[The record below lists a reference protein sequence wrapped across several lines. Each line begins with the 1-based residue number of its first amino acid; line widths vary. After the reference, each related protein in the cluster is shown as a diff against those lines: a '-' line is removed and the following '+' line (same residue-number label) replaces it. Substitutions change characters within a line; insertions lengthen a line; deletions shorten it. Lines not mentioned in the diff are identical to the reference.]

1 MTLKEIISIGRKNGN
16 SWFIRR
22 QKTIVSAAIIIM
34 GATLIAKVLGLFKL
48 TLLANIFGLS
58 RSLDIFYAADS
69 IPQFFFNILVLGSFN
84 TALIPILADLLSHK
98 KKDLMWDVFNSFLN
112 IFSFILIVVGIV
124 GIVFSKEIAQMFVGL
139 SSSYKASYLS
149 NFTPADIVQ
158 LSYMM
163 KILFISPIILGIS
176 FMLTGV
182 LQVYKRFL
190 VTQIAYVVYNLG
202 FIIGI
207 LFFTPFLGVYGIT
220 LGVLLGS
227 IFHLLVQFPIA
238 KYLGFNYKAEFLN
251 FKSKYVKEMFKLSFP
266 RFLGIALSQVMYI
279 VEAFIAFSLVPG
291 SLTAFNWATSLFLFP
306 VAIVGW
312 SFAQASFPTLSFE
325 SSRKMIGNFK
335 KTLGKTILQV
345 LFLVIPLFMT
355 FLILR
360 LPIVR
365 LILGP
370 GSNSKFGWNDTILTS
385 WILLFLSLS
394 IVGQAVLSVLIR
406 AFYSL
411 KDTKTPLIV
420 ESIFFVLNIFLALY
434 LVRVFGNFPVVSPTI
449 NNLLNIGYYLHFKS
463 AFTWK
468 AIGGLGAAAGII
480 VTLNVLTLIIIL
492 HRRLGGFSFKDFYT
506 PAIKKFISGGIM
518 GFVMYFTYKVL
529 DVLLNTTKTIDVI
542 FLFLI
547 TLYIGVS
554 VYIIVS
560 FILNDSDLDLI
571 TRSAYVIRDFIYGKL
586 SKPISPIDDNMT
598 QDGKGELD

>member
-1 MTLKEIISIGRKNGN
+1 
-16 SWFIRR
+16 
-22 QKTIVSAAIIIM
+22 
-34 GATLIAKVLGLFKL
+34 
-48 TLLANIFGLS
+48 
-58 RSLDIFYAADS
+58 
-69 IPQFFFNILVLGSFN
+69 
-84 TALIPILADLLSHK
+84 
-98 KKDLMWDVFNSFLN
+98 
-112 IFSFILIVVGIV
+112 
-124 GIVFSKEIAQMFVGL
+124 
-139 SSSYKASYLS
+139 
-149 NFTPADIVQ
+149 
-158 LSYMM
+158 
-163 KILFISPIILGIS
+163 
-176 FMLTGV
+176 
-182 LQVYKRFL
+182 
-190 VTQIAYVVYNLG
+190 
-202 FIIGI
+202 
-207 LFFTPFLGVYGIT
+207 
-220 LGVLLGS
+220 
-227 IFHLLVQFPIA
+227 
-238 KYLGFNYKAEFLN
+238 
-251 FKSKYVKEMFKLSFP
+251 
-266 RFLGIALSQVMYI
+266 
-279 VEAFIAFSLVPG
+279 
-291 SLTAFNWATSLFLFP
+291 
-306 VAIVGW
+306 
-312 SFAQASFPTLSFE
+312 
-325 SSRKMIGNFK
+325 
-335 KTLGKTILQV
+335 
-345 LFLVIPLFMT
+345 MT

-406 AFYSL
+406 AFYSI